1 MQGNAE
7 EIRVKPRG
15 WDALEVRLKERGL
28 SRIELE
34 EARKSFFEGI
44 EVLYKMFLQE
54 KN

>member
-1 MQGNAE
+1 MVGNVK
-7 EIRVKPRG
+7 EIGVKPRG

-34 EARKSFFEGI
+34 EARKSFFDGI
-44 EVLYKMFLQE
+44 EVLYKMFLRE